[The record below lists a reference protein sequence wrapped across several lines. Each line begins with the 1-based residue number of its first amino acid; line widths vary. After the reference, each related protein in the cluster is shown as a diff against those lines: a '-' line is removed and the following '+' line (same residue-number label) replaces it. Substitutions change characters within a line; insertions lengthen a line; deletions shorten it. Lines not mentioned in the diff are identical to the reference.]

1 MRLVILGAT
10 GGIGQHLVR
19 LALERG
25 HEVTAFVR
33 SPQKVTLN
41 HERLRVVPGDLLNSN
56 QLAEVLKGKDA
67 VLSAFGPAVLRRI
80 TTRQDFG
87 RALANAM
94 RRTGVRRVILVSSAF
109 LFPKVSFLGVVL
121 RRTLAKNIVP
131 DMSAMEKEISD
142 NSLSWTI
149 VRPPRLTNGALTR
162 RYRVADGLLPEGGAV
177 ISRADVAD
185 FMLNEAENPAHLHQI
200 VGTAA

>member
-19 LALERG
+19 LALEHG

-41 HERLRVVPGDLLNSN
+41 HERLSVVPGDLLNSN